1 MLYLKNLL
9 VIKKP
14 VLDAVSFSIPKGTC
28 ICLSGPSGSGK
39 SLLLRAISDLDEHG
53 GYVYLDEKVAEKV
66 EKKECHRYSAPNWR
80 KQVGLLTAENYWWHD
95 RIGSHFCDESAPQ
108 LAFGLSQ
115 LGLGEAILNA
125 DVNHCS
131 TGEKQRL
138 ALLRLL
144 QNQPKVLLL
153 DEPTSSMDPNTVKR
167 VESYLFAIR
176 QRQHIAVL
184 WISHDPQQIKR
195 IADKHLQIQNG
206 KIVEAPIV

>member
-1 MLYLKNLL
+1 MLVTKKSLL
-9 VIKKP
+9 E
-14 VLDAVSFSIPKGTC
+14 AVSFVLAKDEC

-39 SLLLRAISDLDEHG
+39 TLLLRAISDLDEHEG
-53 GYVYLDEKVAEKV
+53 NVYLEE
-66 EKKECHRYSAPNWR
+66 KECRQYTAPNWR

-95 RIGSHFCDESAPQ
+95 RIGSHFHDESDTQ
-108 LAFGLSQ
+108 LIANLSQ
-115 LGLGEAILNA
+115 LGLDKSILTA

-144 QNQPKVLLL
+144 QNNPKVLLL
-153 DEPTSSMDPNTVKR
+153 DEPTSSMDPDSVRR
-167 VESYLFAIR
+167 VEKFLTEFR
-176 QRQHIAVL
+176 HQHQTSIL

-206 KIVEAPIV
+206 KLIEGPVA